1 MKQILFRLVLCVTAV
16 VPFLKGL
23 GLGGVEGN
31 NNAEWYDLLA
41 EKKSQPSLFIFEFC
55 QSEKRGG
62 LAVLRIKT
70 V

>member
-1 MKQILFRLVLCVTAV
+1 MKQILSRLVLCVTAV

-41 EKKSQPSLFIFEFC
+41 EKKKPNPLCSFLNSTKVKKEV
-55 QSEKRGG
+55 G
-62 LAVLRIKT
+62 
-70 V
+70 